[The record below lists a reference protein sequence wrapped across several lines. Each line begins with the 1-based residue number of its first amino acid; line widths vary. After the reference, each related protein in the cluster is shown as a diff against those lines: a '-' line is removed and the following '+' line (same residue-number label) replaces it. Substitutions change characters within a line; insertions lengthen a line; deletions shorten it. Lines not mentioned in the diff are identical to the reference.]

1 MRLFEIEQSN
11 AAEERLK
18 RLKDAANVQKD
29 KAKQLTNQANI
40 SADQLKL
47 KQARQQVA
55 QSRTSGSTGT
65 IKPHA

>member
-1 MRLFEIEQSN
+1 MRLFEIEQGN

-18 RLKDAANVQKD
+18 RLKDAAKVQKD
-29 KAKQLTNQANI
+29 KANQLTNQANM

-47 KQARQQVA
+47 KQARQKVA
-55 QSRTSGSTGT
+55 HSKTSGSTGT

>member
-1 MRLFEIEQSN
+1 MRLFEIKQGN

-18 RLKDAANVQKD
+18 RLKDVAKVQKD
-29 KAKQLTNQANI
+29 KANQLTNQVNT

-47 KQARQQVA
+47 KQARQKVA
-55 QSRTSGSTGT
+55 QPRTSGSTST

>member
-1 MRLFEIEQSN
+1 MRLFEIEQGN

-18 RLKDAANVQKD
+18 RLKDAAKVQKD
-29 KAKQLTNQANI
+29 KANQLTNQANM

-47 KQARQQVA
+47 KQARQKVA
-55 QSRTSGSTGT
+55 RPRTSGSAGT